1 MAAHS
6 KINSKEY
13 NDIFDETLALWSRY
27 ASEYCSLLK
36 NYYDALNEIKDANI
50 TKTYSKIKK
59 TDLDKFPEIT
69 LLRFKNKDEAIEYL
83 LNLTMDSLVSVR
95 FQILDFF
102 EINTKL
108 YEDLKAKTFDYR
120 HQVRMKKAYKSSYAV
135 NPDACGC
142 GRKYH
147 NHVKPDSDR

>member
-13 NDIFDETLALWSRY
+13 NDIFDETLALWSKY

-36 NYYDALNEIKDANI
+36 NYYDALNKRKAANVK
-50 TKTYSKIKK
+50 KTYSKIKK
-59 TDLDKFPEIT
+59 TDLDEFPEIA
-69 LLRFKNKDEAIEYL
+69 LLRFKNKDEAIEYM
-83 LNLTMDSLVSVR
+83 LNLTMGSLVSVR
-95 FQILDFF
+95 FQILNFF
-102 EINTKL
+102 EIDTKL
-108 YEDLKAKTFDYR
+108 YKDLKAKTFDYR
-120 HQVRMKKAYKSSYAV
+120 HQASYKTAYKSSYAV

-142 GRKYH
+142 GKKYH